1 MANVGQS
8 RLPFVAAGVLAL
20 VALAAF
26 LILDLADGSVDPSA
40 LPVIQIG
47 QGGDSLP
54 GQNSTQPGQLHQG
67 QGFGGATSTTA
78 PGSAGTQGPQTNGP
92 GATVSAAGT
101 TTTGS
106 TVRETIN
113 GGVRTGGTGSGG
125 GSVETGAGGD
135 GGGVL
140 STGTTGGR

>member
-1 MANVGQS
+1 MANVGRS

-26 LILDLADGSVDPSA
+26 LILGLAGGSVDPSS

-47 QGGDSLP
+47 QSEGSLP
-54 GQNSTQPGQLHQG
+54 GQNSTQPGQGHQG

-78 PGSAGTQGPQTNGP
+78 PGSTGTQGLQTNGA
-92 GATVSAAGT
+92 GATGSAAGT

-106 TVRETIN
+106 TVRETVN

-125 GSVETGAGGD
+125 GSGGTGPGGN
-135 GGGVL
+135 GGVL
-140 STGTTGGR
+140 STDVTGGR